1 MSMKLVI
8 ATHNEDKLKE
18 IQTYLESFSFNVL
31 SLNKYPEIGEIIEDG
46 KTLLDNA
53 LIKAREVFDKTG
65 LPTISDDTGL
75 EVDGL
80 DGKPGVY
87 SARYAGEEC
96 TYLDNVEKLL
106 IDMKKIPIP
115 NRTAQF
121 KTVMVFK
128 DKNQEL
134 IVEGVVKGLIS
145 RELKGDNG
153 FGYDPIFFVPEL
165 GKTFGEMSAIEK
177 NKISH
182 RGNALRNLVDSLKKH
197 APDFYNQ
204 RNKEMA

>member
-1 MSMKLVI
+1 MKLVI

-18 IQTYLESFSFNVL
+18 IQTYFESFSFNAI
-31 SLNKYPEIGEIIEDG
+31 SLNKFPQIGEIIEDG

-75 EVDGL
+75 EVDAL
-80 DGKPGVY
+80 NGKPGVF

-96 TYLDNVEKLL
+96 TYLDNVNKLL
-106 IDMKKIPIP
+106 KNMKKIPIP

-145 RELKGDNG
+145 RELKGDQG
-153 FGYDPIFFVPEL
+153 FGYDPIFFVPDL
-165 GKTFGEMSAIEK
+165 GKTFGELSAIEK

-182 RGNALRNLVDSLKKH
+182 RGNALRNLVNSLKEH

>member
-1 MSMKLVI
+1 MKLVI

-18 IQTYLESFSFNVL
+18 IQTYLESFSFNVI
-31 SLNKYPEIGEIIEDG
+31 SLNKFPQIGEIIEDG
-46 KTLLDNA
+46 QTLLDNA

-75 EVDGL
+75 EVDAL
-80 DGKPGVY
+80 NGKPGVF

-96 TYLDNVEKLL
+96 TYLDNVKKLL
-106 IDMKKIPIP
+106 KNMKKIPIP

-145 RELKGDNG
+145 RELKGDQG
-153 FGYDPIFFVPEL
+153 FGYDPIFFVPDL
-165 GKTFGEMSAIEK
+165 GKTFGELSAIEK

-182 RGNALRNLVDSLKKH
+182 RGNALRNLVNSLKEH

>member
-1 MSMKLVI
+1 MKLVI
-8 ATHNEDKLKE
+8 ATHNEDKLQE

-31 SLNKYPEIGEIIEDG
+31 YLNKFPEIGEIIEDG
-46 KTLLDNA
+46 HTLTDNA
-53 LIKAREVFDKTG
+53 LIKAREVFNKTG

-75 EVDGL
+75 EVDAL
-80 DGKPGVY
+80 DGRPGVY
-87 SARYAGEEC
+87 SARYAGENC
-96 TYLDNVEKLL
+96 TYLDNLNKLL
-106 IDMKKIPIP
+106 KDMNKVPIP

-128 DKNQEL
+128 DKKQEL
-134 IVEGVVKGLIS
+134 IVEGVVKGIIS
-145 RELKGDNG
+145 RESKGEQG

-165 GKTFGEMSAIEK
+165 GKTFGELSAIEK

-182 RGNALRNLVDSLKKH
+182 RGNAIRNLVDSLKTH

>member
-18 IQTYLESFSFNVL
+18 IQAYLESFSFNVL

-106 IDMKKIPIP
+106 TDMKKIPIP

-182 RGNALRNLVDSLKKH
+182 RGNALRNLVDSLKNH

>member
-1 MSMKLVI
+1 MKLVI

-18 IQTYLESFSFNVL
+18 IQAYLESFSFNVL

-106 IDMKKIPIP
+106 TDMKKIPIP

>member
-1 MSMKLVI
+1 MKVVI

-18 IQTYLESFSFNVL
+18 IQSHLESFSFSVL
-31 SLNKYPEIGEIIEDG
+31 SLNKFPEIDEIIEDG
-46 KTLLDNA
+46 NTLADNA
-53 LIKAREVFDKTG
+53 LIKAREVFAKTG

-75 EVDGL
+75 EVCAL

-87 SARYAGEEC
+87 SARYAGENC
-96 TYLDNVEKLL
+96 TYSDNVNKLL
-106 IDMKKIPIP
+106 KDMNKIPIP

-128 DKNQEL
+128 DEKQEL
-134 IVEGVVKGLIS
+134 IVEGVVKGIIS
-145 RELKGDNG
+145 RESRGDEG

-165 GKTFGEMSAIEK
+165 GKTFGELSIIEK

-182 RGNALRNLVDSLKKH
+182 RGNAIRNLIDSLKKH
-197 APDFYNQ
+197 APEFYNQ

>member
-18 IQTYLESFSFNVL
+18 IQAYLESFSFNVL
-31 SLNKYPEIGEIIEDG
+31 SLNKYPEIGEIVEDG

-106 IDMKKIPIP
+106 TDMKKIPIP

>member
-1 MSMKLVI
+1 MKLVI

-18 IQTYLESFSFNVL
+18 IQTYLESFSFNIL
-31 SLNKYPEIGEIIEDG
+31 SLKKFPKIGEIIEDG
-46 KTLLDNA
+46 HTLTDNA

-75 EVDGL
+75 EVDAL

-87 SARYAGEEC
+87 SARYAGEHC
-96 TYLDNVEKLL
+96 TYSDNLNKLL
-106 IDMKKIPIP
+106 RDINKVPIP

-128 DKNQEL
+128 DKKQEL
-134 IVEGVVKGLIS
+134 IVEGVVKGIIS
-145 RELKGDNG
+145 RESKGDQG

-165 GKTFGEMSAIEK
+165 GKTFGELSAIEK

-182 RGNALRNLVDSLKKH
+182 RGNAIRNLVDSIKMH
-197 APDFYNQ
+197 APHFYNQ

>member
-18 IQTYLESFSFNVL
+18 IQTYLESFSFNAI
-31 SLNKYPEIGEIIEDG
+31 SLNKFPQIGEIVEDG
-46 KTLLDNA
+46 QTLLDNA

-75 EVDGL
+75 EVDAL
-80 DGKPGVY
+80 NGKPGVF

-96 TYLDNVEKLL
+96 TYLDNVKKLL
-106 IDMKKIPIP
+106 KNMKKIPIP

-145 RELKGDNG
+145 RELKGDQG
-153 FGYDPIFFVPEL
+153 FGYDPIFFVPDL
-165 GKTFGEMSAIEK
+165 GKTFGELSAIEK

-182 RGNALRNLVDSLKKH
+182 RGNALRNLVNSLKKH

>member
-1 MSMKLVI
+1 MKVVI

-18 IQTYLESFSFNVL
+18 IQSHLESFSFSVL
-31 SLNKYPEIGEIIEDG
+31 SLNKFPEIDEIIEDG
-46 KTLLDNA
+46 NTLVDNA
-53 LIKAREVFDKTG
+53 LIKAREVFAKTG

-75 EVDGL
+75 EVCGL

-87 SARYAGEEC
+87 SARYAGENC
-96 TYLDNVEKLL
+96 TYSDNVNKLL
-106 IDMKKIPIP
+106 KDMNKIPIP

-128 DKNQEL
+128 DEKQEL
-134 IVEGVVKGLIS
+134 IVEGVVKGIIS
-145 RELKGDNG
+145 RESRGDEG

-165 GKTFGEMSAIEK
+165 GKTFGELSIIEK

-182 RGNALRNLVDSLKKH
+182 RGNAIRNLIDSLKKH
-197 APDFYNQ
+197 APEFYNQ

>member
-1 MSMKLVI
+1 MKLVI

-18 IQTYLESFSFNVL
+18 IQTYLESFSFNAI
-31 SLNKYPEIGEIIEDG
+31 SLNKFPQIGEIVEDG
-46 KTLLDNA
+46 QTLLDNA

-75 EVDGL
+75 EVDAL
-80 DGKPGVY
+80 NGKPGVF

-96 TYLDNVEKLL
+96 TYLDNVKKLL
-106 IDMKKIPIP
+106 KNMKKIPIP

-145 RELKGDNG
+145 RELKGDQG
-153 FGYDPIFFVPEL
+153 FGYDPIFFVPDL
-165 GKTFGEMSAIEK
+165 GKTFGELSAIEK

-182 RGNALRNLVDSLKKH
+182 RGNALRNLVNSLKEH

>member
-106 IDMKKIPIP
+106 TDMKKIPIP

-182 RGNALRNLVDSLKKH
+182 RGNALKNLVDSLKKH

>member
-18 IQTYLESFSFNVL
+18 IQTYLESFSFNAI
-31 SLNKYPEIGEIIEDG
+31 SLNKFPQIGEIVEDG
-46 KTLLDNA
+46 QTLLDNA

-75 EVDGL
+75 EVDAL
-80 DGKPGVY
+80 NGKPGVF

-96 TYLDNVEKLL
+96 TYLDNVKKLL
-106 IDMKKIPIP
+106 KNMKKIPIP

-145 RELKGDNG
+145 RELKGDQG
-153 FGYDPIFFVPEL
+153 FGYDPIFFVPDL
-165 GKTFGEMSAIEK
+165 GKTFGELSAIEK

-182 RGNALRNLVDSLKKH
+182 RGNALRNLVNSLKEH

>member
-182 RGNALRNLVDSLKKH
+182 RGNALRNLVDTLKKN

>member
-1 MSMKLVI
+1 MYMKLVI

-18 IQTYLESFSFNVL
+18 IQAYLESFSFNVL

-106 IDMKKIPIP
+106 TDMKKIPIP

>member
-18 IQTYLESFSFNVL
+18 IQAYLESFSFNVL

>member
-18 IQTYLESFSFNVL
+18 IQTYLESFSFNAI
-31 SLNKYPEIGEIIEDG
+31 SLNKFPQIGEIIEDG
-46 KTLLDNA
+46 QTLLDNA

-106 IDMKKIPIP
+106 TDMKKIPIP

-153 FGYDPIFFVPEL
+153 FGYDPVFFVPEL

>member
-18 IQTYLESFSFNVL
+18 IQTYLESFSFNAI
-31 SLNKYPEIGEIIEDG
+31 SLNKFPHIGEIIEDG
-46 KTLLDNA
+46 QTLLDNA

-75 EVDGL
+75 EVDAL
-80 DGKPGVY
+80 NGKPGVF

-96 TYLDNVEKLL
+96 TYLDNVKKLL
-106 IDMKKIPIP
+106 KNMKKIPIP

-145 RELKGDNG
+145 RELKGDQG
-153 FGYDPIFFVPEL
+153 FGYDPIFFVPDL
-165 GKTFGEMSAIEK
+165 GKTFGELSAIEK

-182 RGNALRNLVDSLKKH
+182 RGNALMNLVNSLKEH

>member
-106 IDMKKIPIP
+106 TDMKKIPIP

-182 RGNALRNLVDSLKKH
+182 RGNALRNLVDSLKKN

>member
-18 IQTYLESFSFNVL
+18 IQTYLESFSFNAI
-31 SLNKYPEIGEIIEDG
+31 SLNKFPQIGEIIEDG
-46 KTLLDNA
+46 QTLLDNA

-106 IDMKKIPIP
+106 TDMKKIPIP

-145 RELKGDNG
+145 RELKGDQG
-153 FGYDPIFFVPEL
+153 FGYDPIFFVPDL
-165 GKTFGEMSAIEK
+165 GKTFGELSAIEK

-182 RGNALRNLVDSLKKH
+182 RGNALRNLVNSLKEH

>member
-1 MSMKLVI
+1 MKLVI

-18 IQTYLESFSFNVL
+18 IQAYLESFSFNVL

>member
-18 IQTYLESFSFNVL
+18 IQTYFESFSFNAI
-31 SLNKYPEIGEIIEDG
+31 SLNKFPQIGEIVEDG
-46 KTLLDNA
+46 QTLLDNA

-75 EVDGL
+75 EVDAL
-80 DGKPGVY
+80 NGKPGVF

-96 TYLDNVEKLL
+96 TYLDNVKKLL
-106 IDMKKIPIP
+106 KNMKKIPIP

-145 RELKGDNG
+145 RELKGDQG
-153 FGYDPIFFVPEL
+153 FGYDPIFFVPDL
-165 GKTFGEMSAIEK
+165 GKTFGELSAIEK

-182 RGNALRNLVDSLKKH
+182 RGNALRNLVNSLKEH

>member
-1 MSMKLVI
+1 
-8 ATHNEDKLKE
+8 
-18 IQTYLESFSFNVL
+18 
-31 SLNKYPEIGEIIEDG
+31 
-46 KTLLDNA
+46 
-53 LIKAREVFDKTG
+53 
-65 LPTISDDTGL
+65 
-75 EVDGL
+75 
-80 DGKPGVY
+80 
-87 SARYAGEEC
+87 
-96 TYLDNVEKLL
+96 
-106 IDMKKIPIP
+106 MKKIPIP

-145 RELKGDNG
+145 RELKGDQG
-153 FGYDPIFFVPEL
+153 FGYDPIFFVPDL
-165 GKTFGEMSAIEK
+165 GKTFGELSAIEK

-182 RGNALRNLVDSLKKH
+182 RGNALRNLVNSLKEH